1 METATIF
8 VVGFANSIPHGALLL
23 VSDNPMVP
31 DGVKTADS
39 DTSVTKL
46 YVEEHLKIGIESLQE
61 LASSGD
67 SVKHMI
73 FE

>member
-1 METATIF
+1 
-8 VVGFANSIPHGALLL
+8 
-23 VSDNPMVP
+23 MVP

-46 YVEEHLKIGIESLQE
+46 YAEEHLKIGIESLQE